1 MPMIAR
7 IVYLSAA
14 AAGGSATSQFPE
26 FFQQYLQ
33 RLGGHVDQAR
43 IQATRIQEAAAAEKL
58 SLQAYLDSFL
68 NSQISAHRRQGEIL
82 QLELAEAD
90 HLSQSLESL
99 TQAPVWQ
106 RPFLMTSH
114 LEVDILQAAATAY
127 QPAVPITPEGFVY
140 AGVGALLG
148 IVLLRSLRSIPSLF
162 RRKAHQ

>member
-1 MPMIAR
+1 MPIIAR
-7 IVYLSAA
+7 TLYLAAA

-43 IQATRIQEAAAAEKL
+43 IQAIRIQEAAAAEKL
-58 SLQAYLDSFL
+58 SLTDYLNSFL

-82 QLELAEAD
+82 QLELSEAD
-90 HLSQSLESL
+90 RLSQSLESL

-106 RPFLMTSH
+106 RPFMMTSH
-114 LEVDILQAAATAY
+114 VEADILQAAATAF

-140 AGVGALLG
+140 AGIGALIG
-148 IVLLRSLRSIPSLF
+148 IFLLRTLRSTPSLF
-162 RRKAHQ
+162 RRKASQ